1 MQNRHEALNGAKDDL
16 YAQGILLNDPNDP
29 NTTWH
34 KLAPEVK
41 ASALLLV
48 HKATGIDVYT
58 LYKILCGAHLSSLF
72 PVCAYLFFGQL
83 SPCLCRLGHEPEAGA
98 QEEP

>member
-1 MQNRHEALNGAKDDL
+1 MQARHEALNNAKEDL
-16 YAQGILLNDPNDP
+16 YGQGILLNDPLDP

-34 KLAPEVK
+34 KLTPEVK

-48 HKATGIDVYT
+48 HQATGIDVYT

-72 PVCAYLFFGQL
+72 PVCAYLFF
-83 SPCLCRLGHEPEAGA
+83 
-98 QEEP
+98 